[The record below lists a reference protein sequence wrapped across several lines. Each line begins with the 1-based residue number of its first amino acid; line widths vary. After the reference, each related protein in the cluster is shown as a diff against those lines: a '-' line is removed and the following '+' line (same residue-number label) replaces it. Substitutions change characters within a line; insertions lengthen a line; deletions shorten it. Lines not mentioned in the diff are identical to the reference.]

1 MILCNIYI
9 IVMIIIYIY
18 PELKI
23 HVLFCFLNREIN
35 VIGFCSIIFFV

>member
-9 IVMIIIYIY
+9 IVTY
-18 PELKI
+18 KI